1 MTDTIETRDRKSR
14 ALFSRPDIIDL
25 RDREYEPSLVA
36 LKQQFLPL
44 PGSLHIRDQG
54 ESPACTGFALA
65 SVIDRQSGQKPV
77 SPAMLFAMAR
87 LHDDLPDAEHAG
99 STLRGALK
107 GFFNN
112 GACFEEDKGAAFS
125 DAPGA
130 PPFQLTLDLAER
142 ARTISLGAY
151 YRLNHEINDYH
162 TAITDAEAVIVS
174 AKVHRGWADPEQGEI
189 GMSSALAGR
198 HAFAIVGYDTQG
210 FLVQNSWGE
219 GWSSVHGLPGVARWT
234 YEDWFENVED
244 AWVVRLAISSPR
256 AFNVKYARAFRKAV
270 SDEAASAASP
280 VRPRRQDIYGHYL
293 HVDDGD
299 FVTEGRYA
307 QTDTDID
314 AAADRIADLAAK
326 GAIRYLL
333 FFAHGA
339 LQNQVDVAARAKAW
353 LPVFLR
359 NGIYPVH
366 VMWETGFNNEV
377 IDVIQDLLK
386 KARERAG
393 TEDEHLDE
401 RLEALARP
409 LGRKLWRD
417 LKTTARLSLDRS
429 RPGGAALARLMA
441 AAPDLPLHFAA
452 QSAGA
457 LLFGAALRLA
467 AGEGRRLDTGLLLAP
482 ACSLKFYEEEIRLHF
497 GRTLGRLVQY
507 GLIEKREEEDKL
519 DVYGKSLLY
528 LVSHAVE
535 ENCKTPLLGLER
547 DLEGLEL
554 PDAHHVFF
562 AGRDRSETDA
572 KSHRGFDSDRP
583 TMNSMLEQITGDRVP
598 RNLKF
603 QTQDLAGYTALRSG
617 R

>member
-1 MTDTIETRDRKSR
+1 MTDTIETKDKRTR
-14 ALFSRPDIIDL
+14 ALFSRPDIVDL

-36 LKQQFLPL
+36 LKQQYLPL
-44 PGSLHIRDQG
+44 PGSLHVRDQG

-65 SVIDRQSGQKPV
+65 SVIDRQSGQPPV
-77 SPAMLFAMAR
+77 SAAMLFAMAR

-112 GACFEEDKGAAFS
+112 GVCFEEDAAFA
-125 DAPGA
+125 DAPNP
-130 PPFQLTLDLAER
+130 PPFQLTATLAER

-162 TAITDAEAVIVS
+162 TAIVDAEAVIVS
-174 AKVHRGWADPEQGEI
+174 ARVHRGWADPARGEI
-189 GMSSALAGR
+189 AMSSSLVGR
-198 HAFAIVGYDTQG
+198 HAFAIVGYDAQG
-210 FLVQNSWGE
+210 FLVQNSWGPA
-219 GWSSVHGLPGVARWT
+219 WSNLHGLPGVARWT

-256 AFNVKYARAFRKAV
+256 AFAVKYARAFRKPVEKKDGDKTDA
-270 SDEAASAASP
+270 AASAAK
-280 VRPRRQDIYGHYL
+280 PRRQDIYGHFL
-293 HVDDGD
+293 HLDDGKL
-299 FVTEGRYA
+299 VTEGRYA
-307 QTDTDID
+307 QTESDID
-314 AAADRIADLAAK
+314 AAAERIADLDAK
-326 GAIRYLL
+326 GEIRHLL

-339 LQNQVDVAARAKAW
+339 LQNQTDVAARVKAW
-353 LPVFLR
+353 RQVFLR

-366 VMWETGFNNEV
+366 LMWETGFNNEV

-393 TEDEHLDE
+393 TEDEHIDE

-417 LKTTARLSLDRS
+417 LKTTARLCLDRS
-429 RPGGAALARLMA
+429 RPGGAAMARLMA
-441 AAPDLPLHFAA
+441 AAPGLGLHFAA

-457 LLFGAALRLA
+457 LLFGSALRLA
-467 AGEGRRLDTGLLLAP
+467 AGERRRIDTGLLLAP
-482 ACSLKFYEEEIRLHF
+482 ACSMAFYEDEIRLHF

-507 GLIEKREEEDKL
+507 ALIEKREKEDKL

-528 LVSHAVE
+528 LVSHAIE
-535 ENCKTPLLGLER
+535 EECMTPLLGLER
-547 DLEGLEL
+547 DLKEL
-554 PDAHHVFF
+554 DRPEDHAVFF

-572 KSHRGFDSDRP
+572 TSHRGFDTDRQ
-583 TMNSMLEQITGDRVP
+583 TMNSLLEQITGGRVP
-598 RNLKF
+598 RNLTF
-603 QTQDLAGYTALRSG
+603 QSADLAGY
-617 R
+617 